1 MYTDFQ
7 STTFFSQASGEG
19 NSLEVTGVQT
29 DEATLVRET
38 LGGAPRAFEAIVNL
52 HSRRVFNFIYQ
63 MTRQR
68 QDAEDL
74 TQQTFIKAFRN
85 IHRFDT
91 ARPLINWLLTIA
103 RRTTLNHFRSWKQWE
118 QMPEETASSGPSPAR
133 SAEEQDR
140 ADDLWSRARR
150 ILSQREFEVLW
161 LRFAEELST
170 EETARVAGLTKV
182 HVKVLVFRARR
193 QLLKGVKSSS

>member
-1 MYTDFQ
+1 MHADFH
-7 STTFFSQASGEG
+7 SPPFLSEASGDE
-19 NSLEVTGVQT
+19 NSLVSLGVQT

-38 LGGAPRAFEAIVNL
+38 LDGDARAFEAIVHM

-85 IHRFDT
+85 IQRFDT
-91 ARPLINWLLTIA
+91 SRPLINWLLTIA
-103 RRTTLNHFRSWKQWE
+103 RRTALNHFRSWKKWE
-118 QMPEETASSGPSPAR
+118 QMPEDTPSTGPSPAHNV
-133 SAEEQDR
+133 EQQDR
-140 ADDLWSRARR
+140 ADDLWARARR
-150 ILSQREFEVLW
+150 VLSQREFEVLW

-193 QLLKGVKSSS
+193 QLLKIEKSS